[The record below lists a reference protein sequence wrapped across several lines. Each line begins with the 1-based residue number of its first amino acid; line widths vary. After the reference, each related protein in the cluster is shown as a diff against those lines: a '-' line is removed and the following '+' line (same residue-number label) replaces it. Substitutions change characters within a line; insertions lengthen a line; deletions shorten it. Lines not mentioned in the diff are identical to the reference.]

1 VKPDD
6 AEEYTQALGQI
17 VAGSW
22 RQIALAHRLGV
33 PSALGYKKADGLRRW
48 VEERLGGYVRMA
60 ISERKEAVAEL
71 NGEGYS
77 NREIAAVVGVDA
89 KTIRNDK
96 GGENSPVQSENIN
109 EIKDDFWDGGENSP
123 LLDAIPGALKTRV
136 ENEKGRKAIFNA
148 SVDALLESG
157 LYEGDFRD
165 LSEQIK
171 DDSVDLIFTDPPYNS
186 ASIDLYADAARV
198 AKRILKPG
206 GSLIAYSGHRHLPDV
221 LSEYRVYLDYWWTI
235 ACVHKDG
242 NQILQRL
249 GIRAGWKPLVW
260 FVKGSRSDIQNILID
275 TVSGGKEKDQ
285 HEWQQAEAEA
295 AYYIEKLTPENGLV
309 VDFFAGGG
317 TTCAVAEKLRRRWI
331 AFELDGAAF
340 EKASNRIRKVAA

>member
-71 NGEGYS
+71 TAEGY
-77 NREIAAVVGVDA
+77 NNVAIGHIVGVDESQVRRDRRSA
-89 KTIRNDK
+89 NAEADEETPSKT
-96 GGENSPVQSENIN
+96 ENPELDASANA
-109 EIKDDFWDGGENSP
+109 EI
-123 LLDAIPGALKTRV
+123 LDAIPAALKTRV

-148 SVDALLESG
+148 SVDALLECG
-157 LYEGDFRD
+157 LYEGDFRQ
-165 LSEQIK
+165 LSQEIT
-171 DDSVDLIFTDPPYNS
+171 DNSVDLIFTDPPYDS
-186 ASIDLYADAARV
+186 SSIDLYADAARV

-221 LSEYRVYLDYWWTI
+221 LSECRVYLDYWWTI

-285 HEWQQAEAEA
+285 HDWQQAEAEA

-331 AFELDGAAF
+331 AFELDSDAF
-340 EKASNRIRKVAA
+340 EKASNRIRNIAA